1 MKHKKRGSQGFVAVA
16 AAFLVFSILASVILA
31 NEQTAI
37 DWDRAKDLLR
47 KEQRGDTLT
56 EEEKTYLERAKQARR
71 EGAQPAPPKGKAIE
85 AMETTGLVP
94 LTQMTT
100 ERYKGQTSGL
110 YGEGRNTPPEAHQA
124 AAKKELAKIQPL
136 DAEGQPSKTGK
147 IVLISVGMSNT
158 TQEFSMFKNLADAD
172 PNKSPFV
179 VIVDCAQ
186 GGQAAHQWAYPDE
199 SRNKQR
205 PSPWTV
211 MDERIEQ
218 AGVSPA
224 QVQVVWLKQAQIGP
238 AQLGDFPKHAESL
251 RDDTADILRKLKTRF
266 PNLRIAYLS
275 SRIYAGYATGPL
287 NPEPYAYESA
297 FSVRWLIEQQIKGEP
312 ALNYDPAKGE
322 VKSPLLLWGPYLWA
336 DGVKG
341 RKGDELIW
349 KREDL
354 AGDGTHP
361 STSGREKVA
370 RMLLEFLKSDPNA
383 KPWFLKK
390 AP

>member
-1 MKHKKRGSQGFVAVA
+1 MRRKERNPQVFVTVA
-16 AAFLVFSILASVILA
+16 AAFLLFSILASVILA

-37 DWDRAKDLLR
+37 DWDRAKNLLQ

-56 EEEKTYLERAKQARR
+56 EEEKAYLERAKQARR
-71 EGAQPAPPKGKAIE
+71 QRAQPTRPQGKAIQATE
-85 AMETTGLVP
+85 ATGLIP
-94 LTQMTT
+94 ITQMTT
-100 ERYKGQTSGL
+100 ERYKGQTGGL
-110 YGEGRNTPPEAHQA
+110 YGEGRNTPPEAHLA
-124 AAKKELAKIQPL
+124 AAQKELARIQPL
-136 DAEGQPSKTGK
+136 DAEGRPSKTGR
-147 IVLISVGMSNT
+147 IVLISLGMSNT
-158 TQEFSMFKNLADAD
+158 TQEFSTFKKLADAD
-172 PNKSPFV
+172 PNKSPSV

-199 SRNKQR
+199 GRSKQR

-211 MDERIEQ
+211 MDERIGQ

-224 QVQVVWLKQAQIGP
+224 QVQVVWLKQAQMGP
-238 AQLGDFPKHAESL
+238 AQLGEFPKHAESL
-251 RDDTADILRKLKTRF
+251 RDDTADILRMLKTRF
-266 PNLRIAYLS
+266 ANLRIAYLS

-297 FSVRWLIEQQIKGEP
+297 FSVRWLIEQQIKGDP
-312 ALNYDPAKGE
+312 ALNHDPAKGQ

-341 RKGDELIW
+341 RKNDELVW

-383 KPWFLKK
+383 KPWFLKES
-390 AP
+390 P

>member
-1 MKHKKRGSQGFVAVA
+1 MKSKRPDPQMFAAVA
-16 AAFLVFSILASVILA
+16 AASLLLAILASVILA
-31 NEQTAI
+31 SEQTAI
-37 DWDRAKDLLR
+37 DWERAKNLLQ

-56 EEEKTYLERAKQARR
+56 GEEKAYLERAKQVRR
-71 EGAQPAPPKGKAIE
+71 QRAQPARPQGKAIQAAE
-85 AMETTGLVP
+85 STGFVPVTDMME
-94 LTQMTT
+94 Q
-100 ERYKGQTSGL
+100 RYKGQTGGL
-110 YGEGRNTPPEAHQA
+110 YGEGRNTPPEAHKA
-124 AAKKELAKIQPL
+124 AAQKELAKIQPL
-136 DAEGQPSKTGK
+136 DAEGRPSKTGK
-147 IVLISVGMSNT
+147 IVLISLGMSNT
-158 TQEFSMFKNLADAD
+158 TQEFSAFKKLADAD
-172 PNKSPFV
+172 PNKSPSV

-199 SRNKQR
+199 GRSKQR

-211 MDERIEQ
+211 MDERIAK

-224 QVQVVWLKQAQIGP
+224 QVQVVWLKQAQMGP
-238 AQLGDFPKHAESL
+238 AQLGEFPKHAESL
-251 RDDTADILRKLKTRF
+251 RDDTADILRMLKTRF
-266 PNLRIAYLS
+266 ANLRIVFLS

-312 ALNYDPAKGE
+312 ALNHDSAKGE

-341 RKGDELIW
+341 RKSDELVW

-383 KPWFLKK
+383 KPWFLKES
-390 AP
+390 P

>member
-1 MKHKKRGSQGFVAVA
+1 MKRIKQDSQVFVAVA
-16 AAFLVFSILASVILA
+16 AAFLLFSILASLILA
-31 NEQTAI
+31 NEETAI
-37 DWDRAKDLLR
+37 DWDRAKSLLQ

-56 EEEKTYLERAKQARR
+56 EEEKAYLERAKQVRR
-71 EGAQPAPPKGKAIE
+71 QRAQPARPQGKAIQATE
-85 AMETTGLVP
+85 ATGLIPV
-94 LTQMTT
+94 TQMTT
-100 ERYKGQTSGL
+100 ERYKGQTGGL

-124 AAKKELAKIQPL
+124 AARKELAKIQPF
-136 DAEGQPSKTGK
+136 DAEGRPSKTGK
-147 IVLISVGMSNT
+147 IVLISLGMSNT
-158 TQEFSMFKNLADAD
+158 TQEFSMFKKLADAD
-172 PNKSPFV
+172 PNKSSSV

-199 SRNKQR
+199 GSNKQR

-218 AGVSPA
+218 AGVSPV
-224 QVQVVWLKQAQIGP
+224 QVQVVWLKQAQMGP

-266 PNLRIAYLS
+266 PNLRMAYLS

-297 FSVRWLIEQQIKGEP
+297 FSVRWLIEEQIKGDP
-312 ALNYDPAKGE
+312 TLNCDPAKGE

-341 RKGDELIW
+341 RK
-349 KREDL
+349 
-354 AGDGTHP
+354 
-361 STSGREKVA
+361 S
-370 RMLLEFLKSDPNA
+370 
-383 KPWFLKK
+383 
-390 AP
+390 

>member
-1 MKHKKRGSQGFVAVA
+1 MKRRKQNLQGFAAVA
-16 AAFLVFSILASVILA
+16 TAFLLLSILASLILA
-31 NEQTAI
+31 NDGNAI
-37 DWDRAKDLLR
+37 DWDRAKSLLQ

-56 EEEKTYLERAKQARR
+56 EEEKAYLERAKQVRR
-71 EGAQPAPPKGKAIE
+71 QRAQPARPQGKAIQATE
-85 AMETTGLVP
+85 ATGLIPV
-94 LTQMTT
+94 TQMTT

-110 YGEGRNTPPEAHQA
+110 YGEGRNTPPKAHQA
-124 AAKKELAKIQPL
+124 AARKELAKIQPL
-136 DAEGQPSKTGK
+136 DAEGRPSKTGK
-147 IVLISVGMSNT
+147 IVLISLGMSNT
-158 TQEFSMFKNLADAD
+158 TQEFSMFKKLADAD
-172 PNKSPFV
+172 PNKSSSV

-199 SRNKQR
+199 GSSKQR

-238 AQLGDFPKHAESL
+238 AQLGEFPKHAESL

-266 PNLRIAYLS
+266 PNLRMAYLS

-297 FSVRWLIEQQIKGEP
+297 FSVRWLIEEQIKGDP
-312 ALNYDPAKGE
+312 TLNCDPAKGE

-341 RKGDELIW
+341 RKSDELVW

-383 KPWFLKK
+383 KPWFLKES
-390 AP
+390 P